1 MQYKILICIYA
12 IKFNKRCVKCFIKSL
27 HLIEVDNILKLDI
40 IALN

>member
-1 MQYKILICIYA
+1 MQYKILICICA

-27 HLIEVDNILKLDI
+27 HLEVDNILKLDI